1 MPIDS
6 PPRVALIIETSV
18 IYGRRILDGIA
29 RYLRYHSRWSVYL
42 EQHELGTQPPAWLLS
57 GKWDGVLS
65 RPTNPA
71 LARQFK
77 RMGVPIVDL
86 NDLFEDLGF
95 SWVGSDHR
103 AIGALAA
110 SHLVERGYRH
120 FAFAGFSGERWAEER
135 REGFCSA
142 VKAKGFQA
150 AIHES
155 PWRGPAARP
164 WNEDLAHLQSWLKQ
178 QPQPLGL
185 MACNDVRGLHV
196 IDVAARTGIL
206 VPEEVAV
213 VGVDNEEILCELC
226 NPPLSSVEPDSEQ
239 IGYRA
244 AELLDT
250 LMSGRSVRP
259 QRISIPPL
267 RIVSRRSSDSLAI
280 KDRTVAL
287 ASRYIRDRALSGC
300 TVNDLVRDLRVPR
313 TSLERRFRRELHRSP
328 QAEIRAVQLQ
338 RVKELLTGTDFTLEH
353 IASLCGYEH
362 PEYMSVMFK
371 KKCGLTPGQF
381 RKQHSKQAFQSNK

>member
-1 MPIDS
+1 MPIDT

-29 RYLRYHSRWSVYL
+29 RYLRYQARWSVFL
-42 EQHELGTQPPAWLLS
+42 EQHELGAQPPAWLLS
-57 GKWDGVLS
+57 GKWDGILS

-71 LARQFK
+71 LSKQFK
-77 RMGVPIVDL
+77 RMDVPVVDL

-103 AIGALAA
+103 AIGMLAA
-110 SHLVERGYRH
+110 THLIERGYRH

-135 REGFCSA
+135 REGFCSTA
-142 VKAKGFQA
+142 QARGFGVS
-150 AIHES
+150 IYES
-155 PWRGPAARP
+155 PWRGPTAKP
-164 WNEDLAHLQSWLKQ
+164 WDEDLENLKRWLGK

-196 IDVAARTGIL
+196 IDVAARAGIL
-206 VPEEVAV
+206 VPEAEAV

-244 AELLDT
+244 AELLDA
-250 LMSGRSVRP
+250 LMSGRSVRR

-267 RIVSRRSSDSLAI
+267 RVVNRRSSDSLAI
-280 KDRTVAL
+280 KDRMVAL
-287 ASRYIRDRALSGC
+287 ASRYIRDGALAGC
-300 TVNDLVRDLRVPR
+300 TVSDIVHDLRVPR

-338 RVKELLTGTDFTLEH
+338 RVKELLTGTGFTLEH

-381 RKQHSKQAFQSNK
+381 RKQHSKQAQSQS